1 MKMAGCLAAVAGIA
15 CTTTKLVER
24 DGCWVKQTSRT
35 MGSSTEELGFCT
47 RPASPPAED
56 RLARM
61 LQECMAQADQ
71 RWQNQAITAWNH
83 NQPLPAQPDD
93 AAMVK
98 TCMTQAANAI
108 GMESQ
113 NQALQ
118 SRVAELS
125 QDREALKSQS
135 DRDREQMQQ
144 SNDKMIEALGE
155 AAKRPT
161 PNATA
166 TATVKS
172 ESDLKTP
179 QTPATTVVGFAP
191 MMAAPAPAPVIHRTN
206 SCAPRKTDAKQFAEK
221 DPPAC
226 PMPGT
231 PPAG

>member
-1 MKMAGCLAAVAGIA
+1 MKMAGCLVAAVAGIA

-47 RPASPPAED
+47 RPPGPPAED

-93 AAMVK
+93 AEMVK
-98 TCMTQAANAI
+98 TCMTQASNAI

-144 SNDKMIEALGE
+144 SNDKMISALGE

-179 QTPATTVVGFAP
+179 QTPATTVVGFPIMSAP
-191 MMAAPAPAPVIHRTN
+191 TPAPVIHKTVS
-206 SCAPRKTDAKQFAEK
+206 SCQPKKALAEK
-221 DPPAC
+221 DPQPSC
-226 PMPGT
+226 PLPGT